1 MEGGLKRDVFTHKI
15 TTSEHWDMLMMPK
28 IYTKAEVDYN
38 TVIGSKTIVPTS
50 DFHCVSD
57 NGQIS
62 TGCEPIAVISFEKLQ
77 DEIEGP
83 DETRKIA
90 GALFKN
96 KKMARWLRTKETW
109 TCLWEEVILN
119 KRHPKA
125 LQKTSDHIESEY
137 HFSVDVLQ
145 EMIDELN
152 RLISKYS
159 SDEWQHKESAN
170 RIVDLLIEHRS
181 ELEFEMDEVR
191 SGERLLTVNDFLG
204 PKERQRRRKSRN
216 QGIFQTSKFKKDY
229 SEMFRHME
237 RLILDVKQRRIKSET
252 IHMDEQRRMRTSI
265 P

>member
-1 MEGGLKRDVFTHKI
+1 MEGGLKRDVFTHQI

-28 IYTKAEVDYN
+28 IYTKAEVDYDA
-38 TVIGSKTIVPTS
+38 VIGSKTIVSAS
-50 DFHCVSD
+50 DFHCDSD
-57 NGQIS
+57 NGQI
-62 TGCEPIAVISFEKLQ
+62 TGCEPIAVISLEKLQ

-90 GALFKN
+90 HALFKN
-96 KKMARWLRTKETW
+96 KKMAKWLRKKESW
-109 TCLWEEVILN
+109 TCIWEEVILN

-125 LQKTSDHIESEY
+125 PQKTSNHVESEY

-145 EMIDELN
+145 EMIGELN

-159 SDEWQHKESAN
+159 SDKWQHKESAN

-181 ELEFEMDEVR
+181 ELEFEIDEVR

-216 QGIFQTSKFKKDY
+216 KGIFQTSNMKKDY

-237 RLILDVKQRRIKSET
+237 RLILDVKQRRTKSEI
-252 IHMDEQRRMRTSI
+252 IHMDVQRRMKTSI

>member
-38 TVIGSKTIVPTS
+38 AVVGSKKVVPTTDS
-50 DFHCVSD
+50 HCDSN

-62 TGCEPIAVISFEKLQ
+62 AGCEPIAVISLEKLQ
-77 DEIEGP
+77 NEIEGP
-83 DETRKIA
+83 DETHKFA
-90 GALFKN
+90 HALFKN
-96 KKMARWLRTKETW
+96 KKMTKWLRKKETW
-109 TCLWEEVILN
+109 TCIWEEVVLN
-119 KRHPKA
+119 RRHPKA
-125 LQKTSDHIESEY
+125 HQKESDHIESDY

-145 EMIDELN
+145 EMIEELN

-159 SDEWQHKESAN
+159 ADEWKQKASAN

-181 ELEFEMDEVR
+181 ELEFEIDEVR
-191 SGERLLTVNDFLG
+191 SGERILTVNDFLG

-216 QGIFQTSKFKKDY
+216 KGIFQTSNMRKDY

-252 IHMDEQRRMRTSI
+252 IHLDEQRRMKTYI